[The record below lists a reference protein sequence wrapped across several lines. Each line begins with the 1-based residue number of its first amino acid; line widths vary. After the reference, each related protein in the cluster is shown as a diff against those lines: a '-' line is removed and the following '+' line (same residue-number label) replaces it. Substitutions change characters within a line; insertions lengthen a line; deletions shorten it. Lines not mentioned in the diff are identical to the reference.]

1 MEFPGEKL
9 VVKLWETL
17 AEKGVGSLL
26 SPWQTVREGR
36 ARNEVRRQELLML
49 AQAEVDAAEI
59 RAGRQH
65 LKEDGT
71 LRLLLSDATD
81 RKAADPS
88 ERIEPTLS
96 LPNLVDASIRA
107 SASESARREINASK
121 AIIYAEEALAADSQI
136 PPDRSVDDDWLFSWR
151 EYAGRVSTE
160 DLQQLW
166 GRILA
171 GEVKSPGSF
180 SFRTLEFLKGL
191 SKHEAEQISTLA
203 SFVIEGR
210 IVRSLAEYLKDQGVS
225 FDLLLGLQELGL
237 LSGVEAIGLNT
248 NYKSV
253 QADRYV
259 KPLRSNGK
267 VLVVENED
275 PGKTLSLEVYVLTA
289 VGSQIMGL
297 GNFPANL
304 EYLRLV
310 AKEVLKQG
318 FTVALADWDQI
329 SENEGR
335 YSNAEKIDA

>member
-9 VVKLWETL
+9 VIKLWETL

-26 SPWQTVREGR
+26 SPWQTIREGR
-36 ARNEVRRQELLML
+36 ARSEVRRQELLML
-49 AQAEVDAAEI
+49 AQAEVDAADI

-71 LRLLLSDATD
+71 LRLLLSAATD
-81 RKAADPS
+81 RGAADPS
-88 ERIEPTLS
+88 ERVEPTLS

-136 PPDRSVDDDWLFSWR
+136 PPDRSVEDDWLFTWR

-166 GRILA
+166 GRVLA

-180 SFRTLEFLKGL
+180 SFRALEFLKGL
-191 SKHEAEQISTLA
+191 SKLEAEQISMLA

-210 IVRSLAEYLKDQGVS
+210 IVRSLAEYLKDEGVS
-225 FDLLLGLQELGL
+225 FSLLLGLQELGL
-237 LSGVEAIGLNT
+237 LSGVEALGLNIT
-248 NYKSV
+248 YKSMQV
-253 QADRYV
+253 DRYV

-267 VLVVENED
+267 VLMVENED
-275 PGKTLSLEVYVLTA
+275 PGKTLTLKVYVLTA

-304 EYLRLV
+304 DYLRLI
-310 AKEVLKQG
+310 AKEILKQG
-318 FTVALADWDQI
+318 FTVTLADWVQT
-329 SENEGR
+329 SESEGR